1 MMAKIT
7 IANITLKA
15 QDDDYYG
22 DDNVVDGDDDGN
34 RKHQSGFYNVAK
46 TLGKIT

>member
-34 RKHQSGFYNVAK
+34 RKHQSGSC
-46 TLGKIT
+46 